1 MQGKL
6 KITRLKKKKN
16 ANLNSTRVS
25 SKRKIQGEIEEDEE
39 APGKRRGWLRAP
51 VQEHPF

>member
-6 KITRLKKKKN
+6 KITRKKKKK

-25 SKRKIQGEIEEDEE
+25 SKGKIQREIEEDEE
-39 APGKRRGWLRAP
+39 APGKRHDWLRAP

>member
-6 KITRLKKKKN
+6 KITRKKKKN

-25 SKRKIQGEIEEDEE
+25 SKGKIQREIEEDEE
-39 APGKRRGWLRAP
+39 APGKRRDWLRTP
-51 VQEHPF
+51 VQDHPF